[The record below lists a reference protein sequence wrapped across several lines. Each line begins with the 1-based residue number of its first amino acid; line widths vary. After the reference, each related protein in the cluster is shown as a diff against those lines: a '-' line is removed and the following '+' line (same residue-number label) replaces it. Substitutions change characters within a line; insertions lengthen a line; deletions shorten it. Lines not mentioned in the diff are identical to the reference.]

1 MAIMRTGMATAVR
14 ALEQA
19 IEAPGRDGAAT
30 DSVSVGNGRWTV
42 RQRMAGVRDA
52 LMGEAGDPEDGWLAA
67 RGGTAFRERN
77 ALLGRVSALG
87 PQVLE
92 NPDVER
98 VRAELRRL
106 VADIRRHMQ
115 RVNDLVYDDVEL
127 ELGGSE

>member
-1 MAIMRTGMATAVR
+1 MAIVRTGMATAVR

-19 IEAPGRDGAAT
+19 IEAPGRDGAAA
-30 DSVSVGNGRWTV
+30 DAVSIGNWRWTV

-52 LMGEAGDPEDGWLAA
+52 LMGEGGDPEDGWLAA

>member
-1 MAIMRTGMATAVR
+1 MTIVRTGMPTALR

-19 IEAPGRDGAAT
+19 IEAPGRDGTAT
-30 DSVSVGNGRWTV
+30 DSISVGNWRWTV

-52 LMGEAGDPEDGWLAA
+52 LMGEGGDPEDGWLAA

-77 ALLGRVSALG
+77 ALLGRVSSLG

-98 VRAELRRL
+98 VRSELRRL